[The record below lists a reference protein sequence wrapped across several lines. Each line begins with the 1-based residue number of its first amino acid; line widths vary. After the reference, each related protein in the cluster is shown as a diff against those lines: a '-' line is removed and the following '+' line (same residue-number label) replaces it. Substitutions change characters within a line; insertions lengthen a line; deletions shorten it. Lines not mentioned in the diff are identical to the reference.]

1 MKLGRI
7 YKITN
12 TINNK
17 VYIGQ
22 TVQCIRK
29 RWYDHVSQ
37 AKSSKS
43 KNGHFQRAILKYGRD
58 VFNIELLEESVPK
71 ELLNDKEYDYIT
83 EFDSYRTGY
92 NSTTGGQKKSS
103 THVHYVATLEHKA
116 NMSKAK
122 KGKSLNWSEESLE
135 AVRQAKLGS
144 NNPNFGKKA
153 KRIVCE
159 HCNKDVAK
167 NIYVQYHRQKCKFRD
182 TLES

>member
-12 TINNK
+12 TINGK
-17 VYIGQ
+17 IYIGQ
-22 TVQCIRK
+22 TVQCIYK

-37 AKSSKS
+37 AKSLKSKS
-43 KNGHFQRAILKYGRD
+43 GYFQRAILKYGRD
-58 VFNIELLEESVPK
+58 AFLVELLEDCIPS
-71 ELLNDKEYDYIT
+71 ELLDDKECAYIT
-83 EFDSYRTGY
+83 QFNSYLEGY
-92 NSTTGGQKKSS
+92 NTTSGGKKV
-103 THVHYVATLEHKA
+103 TENTVHYVATQEHRA

-122 KGKSLNWSEESLE
+122 KGKPLNWSGESLE

-153 KRIVCE
+153 KRTVCE
-159 HCNKDVAK
+159 YCSKHVAN
-167 NIYVQYHRQKCKFRD
+167 NIYAQYHGDKCKSRD

>member
-12 TINNK
+12 TINGK

-37 AKSSKS
+37 AKSSKC
-43 KNGHFQRAILKYGRD
+43 KTGHFQRAILKYDREAFKVELVED
-58 VFNIELLEESVPK
+58 NIPNHLLDEREA
-71 ELLNDKEYDYIT
+71 YYIT
-83 EFDSYRTGY
+83 EFNSYLNGY
-92 NSTTGGQKKSS
+92 NSTSGGQRLA
-103 THVHYVATLEHKA
+103 TRTTHYVPTKEHRTH
-116 NMSKAK
+116 MSKAK

-135 AVRQAKLGS
+135 AVRQAKLGI

-153 KRIVCE
+153 ERVVCE
-159 HCNKDVAK
+159 YCSRNVAK
-167 NIYVQYHRQKCKFRD
+167 NIYVQYHGAKCKHRV

>member
-12 TINNK
+12 TNNGK

-37 AKSSKS
+37 AKSSKCKS
-43 KNGHFQRAILKYGRD
+43 GHFQRAILKYGREIFK
-58 VFNIELLEESVPK
+58 VELLEDNIPK
-71 ELLNDKEYDYIT
+71 YLLDAREAYYIT
-83 EFDSYRTGY
+83 EFASYLNGY
-92 NSTTGGQKKSS
+92 NSTSGGQRLTTRT
-103 THVHYVATLEHKA
+103 THYIPTKGHRA

-122 KGKSLNWSEESLE
+122 KGNPLNWSEESLE
-135 AVRQAKLGS
+135 AVRQAKLGT

-153 KRIVCE
+153 KRVVCE
-159 HCNKDVAK
+159 YCNKNVAK
-167 NIYVQYHRQKCKFRD
+167 NIYVQYHGDKCKFRD
-182 TLES
+182 ILES